1 MVITTSTP
9 TVLVLPILTDDVLE
23 KLMETTPLMEMEKPI
38 WKMTCGEFIEC
49 LDEDYS
55 LAFLKEE
62 TIGEAIGHL
71 KCFKRDMESLQRYL
85 NLNEIKETSEE
96 NQAKQGVVFPTF
108 QETILITV
116 AEFFHLRNFEEA
128 EDIPFSNFLLINKY
142 KTANAKFERNL
153 NKIITSKSKMKK

>member
-9 TVLVLPILTDDVLE
+9 TVLVLPILTYDVLE

-49 LDEDYS
+49 LDE
-55 LAFLKEE
+55 
-62 TIGEAIGHL
+62 EAIGHL